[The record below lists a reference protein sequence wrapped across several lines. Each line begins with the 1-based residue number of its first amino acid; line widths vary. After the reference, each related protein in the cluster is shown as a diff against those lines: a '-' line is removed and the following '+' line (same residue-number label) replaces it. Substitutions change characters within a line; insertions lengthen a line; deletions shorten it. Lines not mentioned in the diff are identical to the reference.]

1 MGALFPHA
9 NFNGKYCE
17 SSAKWVGAMHFFSR
31 IKSNYALSLA
41 FRLRF
46 YAILTFSGFFN
57 LADHHQKIIWPFQI
71 SVRFVFKKTIFFYF
85 MVSDIFN
92 ISRLSSLSSS
102 GSFMREKRD
111 LTLPTPSSQ
120 VNISFLESW
129 FGNFLP
135 ACEISTGNQ
144 QYKTF
149 SNNLRKPFS
158 SNQINQPPRSFQ
170 ISEEITTWIN
180 KEY

>member
-1 MGALFPHA
+1 MGALFSHA

-71 SVRFVFKKTIFFYF
+71 SVRFVFKAIFFYF
-85 MVSDIFN
+85 MVSHIFN
-92 ISRLSSLSSS
+92 ISRPSSLSSS
-102 GSFMREKRD
+102 GSFIREKRD
-111 LTLPTPSSQ
+111 LTLLPPSSQ
-120 VNISFLESW
+120 VNTSFLVYSSQV
-129 FGNFLP
+129 FFYLLRRYRFCP
-135 ACEISTGNQ
+135 ARRVPRCCVTSYPTLVIG
-144 QYKTF
+144 K
-149 SNNLRKPFS
+149 S
-158 SNQINQPPRSFQ
+158 SERRFYLAQLGLGC
-170 ISEEITTWIN
+170 
-180 KEY
+180 